1 MTESTARYALWQKF
15 LLYAL
20 LILMA
25 VVIAFPLYQAVVTSL
40 GTDAETSSYPPK
52 LFPASFQ
59 VQNFIDALEIAP
71 LPRYLL
77 NSIIQSG
84 MVTLSHL
91 ILASLA
97 AYAFAFIDFKFK
109 NFFFLV
115 FLSTMMIPWEA
126 TIIPNYLTITGR
138 NPLPFCSD
146 NSIFV
151 SLLGAI
157 KGLNI
162 INFTVDPATPSCAFS
177 FKDTYLGLTLPYLAT
192 AFGTFLVRQ
201 FFLSIPK
208 DLHDAATI
216 DGCSRLRFLVTI
228 AVPLARPALGTL
240 AVFSFLQTY
249 NQYLWPLLVTND
261 KYMRTVQIGLALL
274 QDQERLQFNLVMAGV
289 VLILIPT
296 FALFILG
303 NRQLIRGLTAGAVK
317 G

>member
-1 MTESTARYALWQKF
+1 MTESSAHYTLAQKI

-20 LILMA
+20 LIVMA
-25 VVIAFPLYQAVVTSL
+25 IIVAFPLYQALITSL
-40 GTDAETSSYPPK
+40 ATDQDVSTPK
-52 LFPASFQ
+52 LFPQSFH
-59 VQNFIDALEIAP
+59 VQNFVDALETAP

-77 NSIIQSG
+77 NSVIQSSL
-84 MVTLSHL
+84 VTLSHL

-97 AYAFAFIDFKFK
+97 AYAFAFIDFKWK
-109 NFFFLV
+109 NFFFLL

-126 TIIPNYLTITGR
+126 IIIPNFLTITGR
-138 NPLPFCSD
+138 NPMPFCSD
-146 NSIFV
+146 NEFFV
-151 SLLGAI
+151 SFLQFI
-157 KGLNI
+157 KSTNF
-162 INFTVDPATPSCAFS
+162 INFSVDPSKPSCAFT
-177 FKDTYLGLTLPYLAT
+177 FKDTYLGLALPYMAT

-208 DLHDAATI
+208 DLHDAAVI
-216 DGCSRLRFLVTI
+216 DGCGRLRFLATI

-261 KYMRTVQIGLALL
+261 KNMRTVQIGIALL
-274 QDQERLQFNLVMAGV
+274 QDQERLAPNLVMAGV
-289 VLILIPT
+289 VIILIPT

>member
-1 MTESTARYALWQKF
+1 MSESSARYLWWHKI

-20 LILMA
+20 LVFMA
-25 VVIAFPLYQAVVTSL
+25 VIIIYPLYQAVVTSMA
-40 GTDAETSSYPPK
+40 TATETQTYPPR
-52 LFPASFQ
+52 LFPTGLN
-59 VQNFIDALEIAP
+59 VQNYFDALESAP

-77 NSIIQSG
+77 NSIIQASL
-84 MVTLSHL
+84 VTIANL

-109 NFFFLV
+109 NFFFLL

-126 TIIPNYLTITGR
+126 TIIPNFLTITGR
-138 NPLPFCSD
+138 NPMPFCSD
-146 NSIFV
+146 NDVFV
-151 SLLGAI
+151 GLLQFI

-162 INFTVDPATPSCAFS
+162 INFTVDPSRPSCAFS
-177 FKDTYLGLTLPYLAT
+177 LKDTYLGLALPYMAT

-216 DGCSRLRFLVTI
+216 DGCSRLRFLATI

-240 AVFSFLQTY
+240 GIFSFLQTY

-261 KYMRTVQIGLALL
+261 KNMRTVQIGLVML
-274 QDQERLQFNLVMAGV
+274 QDQENIHYELIMAGV
-289 VLILIPT
+289 VIILIPT